1 MTLLEKDF
9 VGKRTRS
16 VQLLQ
21 NRFHHGSLFSLVLFG
36 GELVSLKIIS
46 SAFVNDDHDR
56 HETTN
61 VLVAVTVYAPTIQLD
76 GRSVYLNLPWS
87 GEPPPTVDCFYH
99 ILYPKQSPLEDDFTP
114 RRSTSFLPI
123 ISPLCWKRD
132 HQLEQPC

>member
-1 MTLLEKDF
+1 M
-9 VGKRTRS
+9 VP
-16 VQLLQ
+16 
-21 NRFHHGSLFSLVLFG
+21 SLFSLVLFG

-61 VLVAVTVYAPTIQLD
+61 VLVAITVYAPTIQSD

-87 GEPPPTVDCFYH
+87 SEPPPTVDCFYH

-114 RRSTSFLPI
+114 KRSTSFLPI
-123 ISPLCWKRD
+123 ISPLCWKRN